1 MAPSVLS
8 PKHGQTNEARGMS
21 QPKPPAAV
29 SQAQVDTPA
38 KWIQPMDTA
47 SSAQHQSPSPQPG
60 PTQMAGGSANESP
73 VHSSTMQ
80 QGTGVSSSP
89 SPEYHYPQGV
99 PPQHHFQHGAQMPD
113 PAAAHLSMKP
123 PPDAATHPSM
133 QPPGGAAAH
142 PSMQPPSSA
151 AAHPSMQPPSSAAAH
166 QSMKPP
172 PGAAT
177 HVQQSMQPPL
187 GAAAYLSMQPPPDA
201 AAHQSMQI
209 PPGSASYPSMQ
220 SPPGAHFTSGMPPA
234 QQYPPQGNL
243 FATPEMMQ
251 ILWQQ
256 FMAQMISTGQQQS
269 FPMGQPGI
277 PPPAGLQSLPGMWY
291 GQPGQGAHS
300 ITSESVDEDEE
311 NSTSSESGTAS
322 PAPQERRSDET
333 TEPPYV
339 QETSPSGVSG
349 KREAKKRSEAES
361 PNPKDDAEVP
371 EENES
376 STVEI
381 SGFRKKINQEA
392 VELYF
397 ENKRKSGGGDLSD
410 INIQEEKGRVLIT
423 FESSAVAKRVCGRKH
438 LLTGDVLTT
447 RLIERAAPSKLPLQL
462 DRLLLKNVPDDVAE
476 QTFMLYVEAMCCSD
490 DEDDDLEQVQTLYGR
505 DMGTR
510 MVIFSGEIP
519 DIDRVV
525 KNFPKRP
532 LEGSVI
538 TAEKV
543 HATDCVQVIN
553 VPEAASPDL
562 ITLYFDSVKRSGG
575 GGVAEVQLDREQH
588 TALVFFKDH
597 KVIERVLD
605 RQHKIQESKV
615 EVQRFYT
622 SLGSTVTDAKEPPQ
636 LIPKGEQEEVNPEFM
651 RFAMS
656 RKKYKRE
663 LEEEMKSHHTAITW
677 PHEGND
683 ALVWLQPTMDKS
695 TENLKAIAKDWER
708 KAKQAL
714 AIFQEQFLDTSI
726 DVLQALWPQVC
737 QVIADHKP
745 SSDGDVSVVK
755 DDANCTIKIVGDR
768 DKVMTLYDTITA
780 EVKKIE
786 EDYKRS
792 KSTVVEEVKNLR
804 PNQTKVLHAS
814 RFFDSIRESFPK
826 MKVAIDEAVNKV
838 ELKGLPDE
846 INQAKLMMYERAQ
859 EVTSCR
865 MPVSTS
871 MLPLLKGSEAQEH
884 LKTDVF
890 PKAGIVAVLDLSGD
904 DLVVWALSED
914 HATKAR
920 ELVAATFDEKRV
932 DVSKDSVPVL
942 RTGNWQRMKQAVEA
956 SSAGLLKISVATSG
970 EVAQV
975 VIVGE
980 SRQAVEISTRVTTFL
995 AKNTIHIKVIPGEDG
1010 AVRFLDKHRKDD
1022 IRDIETEQATHQVK
1036 ISCQEQNGSFV
1047 LTAKGT
1053 QDGVQSAEKLLK
1065 KLLAGVVS
1073 GQVPMR
1079 RPGMSKYFMEEAG
1092 KMAIQSVEQRCK
1104 CTISIIDSH
1113 SKGKTPSELRLETT
1127 PQLPEIKNELKA
1139 TFQYPSGKTV
1149 TVRKDDLTRHVV
1161 DVIVN
1166 AANRDLKH
1174 IGGLASSISKAAG
1187 PEVQLE
1193 CDKITRR
1200 RGSLMDG
1207 QVVVTS
1213 AGAMTT
1219 CKEIIHAVGPV
1230 WQGGYKRE
1238 ADALYDAVYDSL
1250 EEAAKRGRTSIAI
1263 PAISSGIYNFPLDQC
1278 ANLIVEAVDD
1288 FWKKNRSSTLSLVE
1302 LVNNDDPTVDAF
1314 VEALTSRHGDGVVRG
1329 TGSTNFPPDDSSSKP
1344 AGRSRR
1350 RRGRQNKGP
1359 PAEPPQPTPRPS
1371 QPAPRPSQPRDP
1383 ITDIGFR
1390 TAEGKAITAM
1400 QANIASQRVD
1410 VMVNS
1415 TSHNLNLNSGQL
1427 SKSILDRGGPELQ
1440 TLVNN
1445 AKSQKGIQSLADGDI
1460 LESGPAGLNA
1470 KTVIHSALCRWDGGQ
1485 GDSERVL
1492 RELVRKCLKVA
1503 EAGGHKTIAIPAM
1516 GTGGLH
1522 FPHEVVAEALFGEA
1536 VNHFKQNPQSP
1547 IEEIRFIVW
1556 EGDPKSMVAFDEIM
1570 TKYKALHARE
1580 AAPHSYSPPSP
1591 AGAERTTLD
1600 PPPQAASAGSK
1611 SRYRRRDRRSGGAG
1625 IDATPERSTG
1635 EETLMFSEMTTRAG
1649 NQLQTLVGG
1658 KLCLQVQPGDI
1669 TQETTDAIVNSS
1681 NEQLDLTKGGVSN
1694 ALRNKGGPS
1703 IERECKNIVAAGGMM
1718 QGIAITGAGR
1728 LNCQNII
1735 HIAKG
1740 KFKGWKECIEQC
1752 LKTADSNGFK
1762 SITFPALGT
1771 GMLGGVVEKMAN
1783 DMLDAVRDFVLKD
1796 NPKHLVLVR
1805 VTIFQAEMVSTFHDQ
1820 IWKRA
1825 GERIPA
1831 EAAKPKPGIFGRGVN
1846 YLKSKLGLGGGKGEE
1861 DTESPDT
1868 PDDVIILTIYAD
1880 NRGVIKEAEEMIDKT
1895 MKEQSTEDIV
1905 DDSEGIEKLSDDQ
1918 QRRIKDLESRFDVQ
1932 IDIEKGRRLS
1942 RIRLQGL
1949 TRDVFEARKA
1959 IDEILKE
1966 VLKGEHTK
1974 EMAEHIAKE
1983 VQWYNVEIID
1993 GKEDREAYEPTVN
2006 MQIEHAFCE
2015 GKRSVIIQT
2024 EEDLL
2029 EFDFEAL
2036 TENVVGDEPENAIKI
2051 IRHELKTADALK
2063 LPDHWEKMAEGD
2075 TVKVVDL
2082 QPTSEE
2088 YKKVHDPFKNT
2099 LGSSSSG
2106 AQVLKIQRIQNPRLW
2121 RQYQVRKDQMEF
2133 DNSNSKEPVERIL
2146 YHGTHDQEGSLKKIN
2161 TKGFNRSFSGQNVG
2175 AIYGK
2180 GVYFAVPA
2188 STAAGSQY
2196 SRPDPNTGD
2205 KYIYA
2210 ARVLSGEFCAGKKGL
2225 IVPEDDNHCTFDSVC
2240 DDPANPQVF
2249 VTFYDDQAYPEY
2261 LIQFRK

>member
-1 MAPSVLS
+1 
-8 PKHGQTNEARGMS
+8 
-21 QPKPPAAV
+21 
-29 SQAQVDTPA
+29 
-38 KWIQPMDTA
+38 
-47 SSAQHQSPSPQPG
+47 
-60 PTQMAGGSANESP
+60 
-73 VHSSTMQ
+73 
-80 QGTGVSSSP
+80 
-89 SPEYHYPQGV
+89 
-99 PPQHHFQHGAQMPD
+99 MP
-113 PAAAHLSMKP
+113 
-123 PPDAATHPSM
+123 HP
-133 QPPGGAAAH
+133 
-142 PSMQPPSSA
+142 
-151 AAHPSMQPPSSAAAH
+151 
-166 QSMKPP
+166 
-172 PGAAT
+172 
-177 HVQQSMQPPL
+177 
-187 GAAAYLSMQPPPDA
+187 
-201 AAHQSMQI
+201 
-209 PPGSASYPSMQ
+209 
-220 SPPGAHFTSGMPPA
+220 
-234 QQYPPQGNL
+234 QQYPMQGSQ
-243 FATPEMMQ
+243 FANFPPEMMQ
-251 ILWQQ
+251 
-256 FMAQMISTGQQQS
+256 MAMYMAAQMMSTGQQ
-269 FPMGQPGI
+269 FPMGQQPGI
-277 PPPAGLQSLPGMWY
+277 PPPGGPQSLPGMWY
-291 GQPGQGAHS
+291 GHPGQQQDAYS
-300 ITSESVDEDEE
+300 ITSESVDQDEE
-311 NSTSSESGTAS
+311 DSTSSESGTKS
-322 PAPQERRSDET
+322 PAPQERPSDET

-349 KREAKKRSEAES
+349 KREAKKRSEADS

-371 EENES
+371 EETES

-476 QTFMLYVEAMCCSD
+476 QTFMLYVEAMCCAD
-490 DEDDDLEQVQTLYGR
+490 NEDDDLEQVQTLYGR

-532 LEGSVI
+532 LEGAVI

-553 VPEAASPDL
+553 VPEAASSDL
-562 ITLYFDSVKRSGG
+562 ITLYFDNVKRSGG
-575 GGVAEVQLDREQH
+575 GGVADVQLDREQH

-597 KVIERVLD
+597 KVIGRVVD
-605 RQHKIQESKV
+605 RQHTIQDSKV
-615 EVQRFYT
+615 EVHRFYT
-622 SLGSTVTDAKEPPQ
+622 CLGSTVTDAEEPPQ

-651 RFAMS
+651 RFATS
-656 RKKYKRE
+656 RKKYKHE
-663 LEEEMKSHHTAITW
+663 LEEEMKSYYTIITW

-683 ALVWLQPTMDKS
+683 AMVWLQPTMDKS
-695 TENLKAIAKDWER
+695 TENLKAIAKDWE
-708 KAKQAL
+708 KNAKQAL
-714 AIFQEQFLDTSI
+714 SRFQEQFLDTSL

-737 QVIADHKP
+737 RVIADHEP
-745 SSDGDVSVVK
+745 SSDGDVSVAK
-755 DDANCTIKIVGDR
+755 DDADCKIKIVGDR
-768 DKVMTLYDTITA
+768 NKVMTLSDTISA

-786 EDYKRS
+786 EEYKRS

-804 PNQTKVLHAS
+804 PNQTKVLYAS
-814 RFFDSIRESFPK
+814 KFFDSIRESFPK

-846 INQAKLMMYERAQ
+846 IARAKLMMYEKAQ

-871 MLPLLKGSEAQEH
+871 MLPLLKGSEAQQH
-884 LKTDVF
+884 LKTKVF

-904 DLVVWALSED
+904 DLVVWALTDD

-920 ELVAATFDEKRV
+920 ELVKATFDEKRV

-942 RTGNWQRMKQAVEA
+942 RTGNWQKMKQAVEE
-956 SSAGLLKISVATSG
+956 SSAGLLKMSVATNG

-980 SRQAVEISTRVTTFL
+980 SRQVVEISTRVTTFL
-995 AKNTIHIKVIPGEDG
+995 AKNTIHIKVIPGEGG
-1010 AVRFLDKHRKDD
+1010 AIRFLDKHRKDD
-1022 IRDIETEQATHQVK
+1022 IRDIETELATHQVK
-1036 ISCQEQNGSFV
+1036 IACQEQNGSFV

-1053 QDGVQSAEKLLK
+1053 QDGVQSAETLLK
-1065 KLLAGVVS
+1065 KLLVGIVS

-1113 SKGKTPSELRLETT
+1113 SKSKTPSGLRPQPT
-1127 PQLPEIKNELKA
+1127 PQLPVVTNELKA

-1174 IGGLASSISKAAG
+1174 IGGLAKSISDVAG
-1187 PEVQLE
+1187 PVLQSE

-1200 RGSLMDG
+1200 RSLLDG

-1219 CKEIIHAVGPV
+1219 CKEIIHAVGPL
-1230 WQGGYKRE
+1230 WQGGFRRE
-1238 ADALYDAVYDSL
+1238 ADALYDAAYGSL
-1250 EEAAKRGRTSIAI
+1250 EEAGRRGHTSIAI
-1263 PAISSGIYNFPLDQC
+1263 PAISSGIYSFPVDQC
-1278 ANLIVEAVDD
+1278 ANLIVEAVDE
-1288 FWKKNRSSTLSLVE
+1288 FWKNNRSSTLSLVE
-1302 LVNNDDPTVDAF
+1302 LVNNDDRTVDAF

-1329 TGSTNFPPDDSSSKP
+1329 TGSTNIPPDDSSTKP
-1344 AGRSRR
+1344 TGRSRR

-1359 PAEPPQPTPRPS
+1359 PVEPPQPTPGPSIS

-1383 ITDIGFR
+1383 VTDVGFR

-1445 AKSQKGIQSLADGDI
+1445 AKAQKGIQSLADGDI
-1460 LESGPAGLNA
+1460 LESGPAGLNVQ
-1470 KTVIHSALCRWDGGQ
+1470 TVIHSALCRWDGGQ
-1485 GDSERVL
+1485 GDSEKVL

-1503 EAGGHKTIAIPAM
+1503 EEGGHKTIAIPAM

-1536 VNHFKQNPQSP
+1536 VDYFKQNPQSS

-1570 TKYKALHARE
+1570 TKYKALHAR
-1580 AAPHSYSPPSP
+1580 AVPDSYSPPSIV
-1591 AGAERTTLD
+1591 GAEGTTLD
-1600 PPPQAASAGSK
+1600 PPPQAAPAGST
-1611 SRYRRRDRRSGGAG
+1611 SRSRRRDRRSGGAG
-1625 IDATPERSTG
+1625 MAATPERSTG
-1635 EETLMFSEMTTRAG
+1635 EETLMFSEMTSPAD
-1649 NQLQTLVGG
+1649 NQLQTFVGG

-1669 TQETTDAIVNSS
+1669 TEETTVAIVNSS

-1694 ALRNKGGPS
+1694 AIRNKGGPS
-1703 IERECKNIVAAGGMM
+1703 IERECGNIVAAGGMM
-1718 QGIAITGAGR
+1718 KGIAITGAGR
-1728 LNCQNII
+1728 LSCQNII
-1735 HIAKG
+1735 HIAPA
-1740 KFKGWKECIEQC
+1740 KFMGWKERILQC

-1771 GMLGGVVEKMAN
+1771 GMLGGKVTEMAN
-1783 DMLDAVRDFVLKD
+1783 DMLDAIRDFVLKD

-1805 VTIFQAEMVSTFHDQ
+1805 VKIFQAEMVSSFHHQ
-1820 IWKRA
+1820 IRKRA

-1831 EAAKPKPGIFGRGVN
+1831 EAVKPKPGFIGRGVK
-1846 YLKSKLGLGGGKGEE
+1846 YLKSALGGYFGGGKSEE

-1868 PDDVIILTIYAD
+1868 QDDVIILTIYAG
-1880 NRGVIKEAEEMIDKT
+1880 NRGAIKEAEEMIDKT
-1895 MKEQSTEDIV
+1895 MREQSTEDIV
-1905 DDSEGIEKLSDDQ
+1905 DDSESIEKLSEDQ

-1949 TRDVFEARKA
+1949 TRDVFQARKA
-1959 IDEILKE
+1959 VDEVLKE

-1974 EMAEHIAKE
+1974 EMAERIAKE
-1983 VQWYNVEIID
+1983 VQWYYVEIID
-1993 GKEDREAYEPTVN
+1993 GKEDRQPYEPTIN
-2006 MQIEHAFCE
+2006 MQIENAFSE
-2015 GKRSVIIQT
+2015 GKRQVFVET

-2029 EFDFEAL
+2029 EIDLKAL
-2036 TENVVGDEPENAIKI
+2036 TENVVGDLSSKYAIKI
-2051 IRHELKTADALK
+2051 VRHELKTADALK
-2063 LPDHWEKMAEGD
+2063 LPDHWEQMTEGE

-2088 YKKVHDPFKNT
+2088 YKKVHDPFKST
-2099 LGSSSSG
+2099 LPSSASG

-2133 DNSNSKEPVERIL
+2133 DNSNSTEPVERIL
-2146 YHGTHDQEGSLKKIN
+2146 YHGTHDQDGSFSKIN
-2161 TKGFNRSFSGQNVG
+2161 AKGFNRSFSGQNVG
-2175 AIYGK
+2175 AVLGN
-2180 GVYFAVPA
+2180 GVYFAVPS
-2188 STAAGSQY
+2188 STAAGNQY

-2205 KYIYA
+2205 KHIYA
-2210 ARVLSGEFCAGKKGL
+2210 ARVLTGDHCVGKQGF
-2225 IVPEDDNHCTFDSVC
+2225 IVPPTKDPNNPQHTFDSVC
-2240 DDPANPQVF
+2240 NNPANPQVF
-2249 VTFYDDQAYPEY
+2249 VIFYDDQAYPEY
-2261 LIQFRK
+2261 LIQFRM